1 MRKLKRWPFNRGMR
15 AVKQLNL
22 NSLRRLKGT
31 YYLKYVL
38 QITDHCHRVS
48 ISGKIWTIFPRDEI
62 SFYLGD
68 VTVTYLNMFSSL
80 PLAQPI

>member
-22 NSLRRLKGT
+22 NSLMRLKGT

-38 QITDHCHRVS
+38 QITDYCHKTS
-48 ISGKIWTIFPRDEI
+48 IPGNIWTILPRDQI
-62 SFYLGD
+62 NFYLGD
-68 VTVTYLNMFSSL
+68 VTVTYLNMLSTPS
-80 PLAQPI
+80 LAQPI

>member
-1 MRKLKRWPFNRGMR
+1 MR

-38 QITDHCHRVS
+38 QITDYCHKTS
-48 ISGKIWTIFPRDEI
+48 TTGKIWTILPRDEI
-62 SFYLGD
+62 NFYLGD
-68 VTVTYLNMFSSL
+68 VTVTYLNMLSTPS
-80 PLAQPI
+80 LAQPI